1 MRCEHKS
8 LVWSRFRLTASMFA
22 LFLTGAGACGSDT
35 KPAGE
40 DQAPSTTDEGDDTG
54 ATNPDDSQG
63 PVVTPVVS
71 VKRDAAVTKPAPIAD
86 AGPKPAADASK
97 PVVAS
102 DAASTPADAALAAG
116 DAGVAPV
123 AAAPGT
129 HVVGPDPT
137 KDSASGAAMGPFK
150 TGNLTMGYKDMPGF
164 ASGTIWYPTDEAAK
178 PPYACISVVPGFTAP
193 ESSIREWGPFLA
205 SYGIVTFT
213 IMTNSATD
221 QPDQRATALL
231 DALES
236 CKAENERTDSPLVG
250 KIDKARLGVAG
261 WSMGG
266 GGTLIASSKTPSLKA
281 AVSFAAWGPMGGAM
295 NMVPVLMFEAT
306 ADPLAANMSDDY
318 YMSTPDSVSKML
330 FEVEGAG
337 HDVANSPKNQMGI
350 IGLYGLSWFKVFLE
364 GDMRFKQFLT
374 APKPSITTSKYK
386 TNVK

>member
-1 MRCEHKS
+1 MSCEHES
-8 LVWSRFRLTASMFA
+8 WVWVRLGLSKTIFA
-22 LFLTGAGACGSDT
+22 VVLTGAVACGGDT
-35 KPAGE
+35 PKAVGE
-40 DQAPSTTDEGDDTG
+40 DEGQTTADDGDTTGAVDPGDDH
-54 ATNPDDSQG
+54 G
-63 PVVTPVVS
+63 PAVAPETPV
-71 VKRDAAVTKPAPIAD
+71 KKDAGGTKPAPAPD
-86 AGPKPAADASK
+86 AGSAAKPVPDASK
-97 PVVAS
+97 PVVQT
-102 DAASTPADAALAAG
+102 DAASTTPDATS
-116 DAGVAPV
+116 DAGAPPV

-137 KDSASGAAMGPFK
+137 KESASGTAMGPFK
-150 TGNLTMGYKDMPGF
+150 TGNMTMGYKDMPGF

-178 PPYACISVVPGFTAP
+178 PPYACVSVVPGFTAP
-193 ESSIREWGPFLA
+193 EASIREWGPFLA

-213 IMTNSATD
+213 IMTNSAAD
-221 QPDQRATALL
+221 QPDVRATALL

-236 CKAENERTDSPLVG
+236 CKAENDRADSPLAK
-250 KIDKARLGVAG
+250 KIDKDRLGVAG

-281 AVSFAAWGPMGGAM
+281 AVSFAAWGPTGGAM

-306 ADPLAANMSDDY
+306 ADPLAANMSDSY

-330 FEVEGAG
+330 FEVNGAG
-337 HDVANSPKNQMGI
+337 HDVANSPKNSSGI

-374 APKPSITTSKYK
+374 ADKPSITTSKFK